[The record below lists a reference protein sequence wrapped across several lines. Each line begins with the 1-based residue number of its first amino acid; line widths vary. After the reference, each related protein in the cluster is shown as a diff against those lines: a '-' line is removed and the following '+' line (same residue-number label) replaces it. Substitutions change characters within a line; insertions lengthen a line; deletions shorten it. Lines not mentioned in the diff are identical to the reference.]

1 MKIRPLMTRLE
12 SSPVFKSVSFSQDVP
27 ELAKFKPEELPAI
40 FILPASVRGGA
51 EGGDLHL
58 QQEAVEVYS
67 FCLVVKAPD
76 RAGTDE
82 PLDDA
87 LQELR
92 RLLFGF
98 QPDPALA
105 PFHLGEGDLF
115 DYNSRTNAWIE
126 TFVTRRTYRA

>member
-1 MKIRPLMTRLE
+1 MKIRPLIARLR
-12 SSPVFKSVSFSQDVP
+12 SSPLFKSVTFSQDVP

-58 QQEAVEVYS
+58 QQETVEIYS
-67 FCLVVKAPD
+67 FCLVVKAPEKT
-76 RAGTDE
+76 GTDE

-98 QPDPALA
+98 QPSPALA

-115 DYNSRTNAWIE
+115 DYNTRTNAWIE

>member
-1 MKIRPLMTRLE
+1 MKIRPLIDRLE
-12 SSPVFKSVSFSQDVP
+12 SLQFFKSVSFSQDVP
-27 ELAKFKPEELPAI
+27 ELAKFKAEDLPAV

-58 QQEAVEVYS
+58 QQEAVEIYS

-76 RAGTDE
+76 RTGTDE

-87 LQELR
+87 LQALR
-92 RLLFGF
+92 AALFGF
-98 QPDPALA
+98 QPDPSLA

-115 DYNSRTNAWIE
+115 DYNTRTNAWIE
-126 TFVTRRTYRA
+126 TFVTRRTYRV